1 MKKRKLLFS
10 TVLLLILGIFLVSV
24 GYFKE
29 EINASKNVSD
39 NFPSEQKR
47 IEVEAKTDGFVD
59 LNDLTEK
66 SPIIVKGVRGEDIR
80 TEVYTSKVNGSVIG
94 GYTVADFEITEVI
107 KNEVDNVKINLE
119 NPIPVAELN
128 FESEGTIYSV
138 NGYEKMN
145 QNNEYLL
152 FLTDEHDGVFATR
165 GVTFGKVPLSSDEL
179 EIYGE
184 HTESIEDFELIED
197 IFDDARTVYGD

>member
-10 TVLLLILGIFLVSV
+10 TVLFLILGIFLVSV

-29 EINASKNVSD
+29 ETNASKNVSD

-80 TEVYTSKVNGSVIG
+80 TEVYTSKVNGSVNG
-94 GYTVADFEITEVI
+94 GYTVGDFKITEVI

-119 NPIPVAELN
+119 NPIPVA
-128 FESEGTIYSV
+128 
-138 NGYEKMN
+138 
-145 QNNEYLL
+145 
-152 FLTDEHDGVFATR
+152 
-165 GVTFGKVPLSSDEL
+165 
-179 EIYGE
+179 
-184 HTESIEDFELIED
+184 
-197 IFDDARTVYGD
+197 